1 MDSVIAGRSESKRR
15 REAESF
21 VRQSL
26 AIRIAV
32 LAATILVLPI
42 AWIRHDAFMA
52 VIAYSL
58 LLAAGL
64 WHVIRLRGEL
74 VRIAEAERSA
84 RGLQDA
90 AEETAHALKSP
101 IGAVAQSI
109 EPLRERIGRDDE
121 DGRRAIDIIDGSVE
135 RLGNLVPVVRELGK
149 MPAFTAS
156 DGQCGFS
163 QLVASVLAEYRSI
176 AARAGVRFVEDIA
189 PGIRVGGGKYMLNPV
204 LENILDNAIS
214 FSPQGGRVWV
224 NLESSSRLCR
234 LVIEDEGPGVAQAD
248 LANLFNRHFS
258 KRNSTG
264 TEHGHFGIG
273 LWIVRRNVEILGG
286 RVQAEN
292 RHPAGLRI
300 LIDLPQSD

>member
-1 MDSVIAGRSESKRR
+1 MDSVIAGRSQSKRR
-15 REAESF
+15 PEVAGF

-26 AIRIAV
+26 AIRITV
-32 LAATILVLPI
+32 LAAAILALPV
-42 AWIRHDAFMA
+42 AWIRHDPVMA
-52 VIAYSL
+52 AVAYSL

-64 WHVIRLRGEL
+64 WHVIALRGDL
-74 VRIAEAERSA
+74 VRIAAAERSA
-84 RGLQDA
+84 RGLRDA

-149 MPAFTAS
+149 MPAFAA

-163 QLVASVLAEYRSI
+163 QLLASVLVDYRSI

-189 PGIRVGGGKYMLNPV
+189 PGIEVGGGKFVLKPV

-214 FSPQGGRVWV
+214 FSPRRGRVWV
-224 NLESSSRLCR
+224 SLESSSKLCR
-234 LVIEDEGPGVAQAD
+234 LVVEDEGPGVASTD
-248 LANLFNRHFS
+248 LANLFDRHFS
-258 KRNSTG
+258 KRHATA
-264 TEHGHFGIG
+264 TEPRHFGIG

-286 RVQAEN
+286 RVRAEN
-292 RHPAGLRI
+292 RMPTGLRI
-300 LIDLPQSD
+300 VIDLPQAS